1 MKGAVFYFV
10 LILSGNVRAQTST
23 AVSSERD
30 DVTEDIRW
38 EVMNYTESDS
48 ILQFKKLEIGV
59 VLTSTE
65 QSFIDNFLKK
75 SRVAKQYKLNPF
87 LDWEVDV
94 EATFVHQASGT
105 TIEVDGFYYRDYVRD
120 TVLNDWA
127 EVRTDYPFRIRFCP
141 TITGEWSYALS
152 VSIRGVETY
161 NSGEKFFNVV
171 ESDGHGFVSVHEN
184 KKNLSLDNR
193 IIMPIGQNFI
203 APVNGVDSYFVK
215 PDETH
220 KAARV
225 DDWLSYHKDVQDFQ
239 QLGGRFIRTV
249 QTAWSSLI
257 EFEEKGNY
265 YNRLHYAWEQDK
277 LIEFCDSTGMMMN
290 FNFMFQEPLMSFGQ
304 YHTTIWD
311 FDHYI
316 IHPEDNTH
324 TRNEN
329 DPYLP
334 YCYNDNGD
342 EEPHNMFLDEDD
354 LRYHEQRIRY
364 YISRYGY
371 STSIMVFELLSE
383 PMHLDQFYPNS
394 SFEMKNDEHGN
405 IVRKALYNYNNRIS
419 GYIKDTMGHT
429 DHLIG
434 LHAFDNHI
442 FWQDTVAQ
450 RIWDESCGIPTID
463 VIGFST
469 YKGEPARLLITK
481 HSRGISD
488 DADENSYYHSVNRF
502 SKRYEKPVMHFEQ
515 GCSSDAVSSNEA
527 SNFVPHN
534 LDVRTI
540 GFTGCAGFYPWEG
553 FMHDG
558 PRDQRM
564 AWFGTIVGEQWMN
577 SDTVIHVL
585 QDGTGNW
592 IQGRQAEKSKRF
604 GSQKTKET
612 QYLISEDR
620 MMATGYVMNRTYNAY
635 TMAITSDLQE
645 KIPNPGTDFSVAQ
658 SIAWKDGNKP
668 LYVSGLMPEKEYT
681 VTWYDYKNGSVI
693 SEEVSVTKKSGELRL
708 RFPELTVEPGEHLRP
723 LVWYTIATRK

>member
-1 MKGAVFYFV
+1 MKVAFFYLL
-10 LILSGNVRAQTST
+10 LILSGSLNAQISS
-23 AVSSERD
+23 AVTEHV
-30 DVTEDIRW
+30 VTEDMRW
-38 EVMNYTESDS
+38 RVMNYTEPDS
-48 ILQFKKLEIGV
+48 VLQFKKLEIGV
-59 VLTSTE
+59 ALTSTE
-65 QSFIDNFLKK
+65 QSFIQNFLRK

-87 LDWEVDV
+87 LEWEVDV
-94 EATFVHQASGT
+94 EATFVHLASGT
-105 TIEVDGFYYRDYVRD
+105 KIKVDGFYYRDYLRD
-120 TVLNDWA
+120 TVQNDWV
-127 EVRTDYPFRIRFCP
+127 EQHTDFPFRIRFCP
-141 TITGEWSYALS
+141 TLTGEWSYTLS
-152 VSIRGVETY
+152 VSIR
-161 NSGEKFFNVV
+161 EKEAYTSDDQFFNVV
-171 ESDGHGFVSVHEN
+171 ESDGHGFVSVHNN
-184 KKNLSLDNR
+184 KRNLSLDDR

-215 PDETH
+215 PEETH

-225 DDWLSYHKDVQDFQ
+225 DDWLSYHKDVQDYQ

-311 FDHYI
+311 FDHYTI
-316 IHPEDNTH
+316 NPENNTH
-324 TRNEN
+324 SRNEN
-329 DPYLP
+329 DAYLP

-354 LRYHEQRIRY
+354 LRYHEQRMRY

-383 PMHLDQFYPNS
+383 PMHLDQFYPNG
-394 SFEMKNDEHGN
+394 SFEMKDDEHGR
-405 IVRKALYNYNNRIS
+405 IVRKAMYNYNSRIS
-419 GYIKDTMGHT
+419 NYIKNTMGHT

-450 RIWDESCGIPTID
+450 KIWDESCGIPTID

-481 HSRGISD
+481 HGRGTSD
-488 DADENSYYHSVNRF
+488 DDDENSYFHSVSRF
-502 SKRYEKPVMHFEQ
+502 TERYGKPVMHFEQ

-534 LDVRTI
+534 LDMRTI

-553 FMHDG
+553 YIHDG

-564 AWFGTIVGEQWMN
+564 AWYGTIVGERWMN
-577 SDTVIHVL
+577 SDTVIRVL
-585 QDGTGNW
+585 QEGNGNW
-592 IQGRQAEKSKRF
+592 IQGRQAEKSRRF

-612 QYLISEDR
+612 QYVISEDR
-620 MMATGYVMNRTYNAY
+620 KNAAGYVLNRTYNAY
-635 TMAITSDLQE
+635 TMAITSDLQ
-645 KIPNPGTDFSVAQ
+645 KKVYYPGTDFGEVQ
-658 SIAWKDGNKP
+658 SINWKEGNKP
-668 LYVSGLMPEKEYT
+668 LYVSDLQPEKEYT
-681 VTWYDYKNGSVI
+681 ITWYDYNGSVI
-693 SEEVSVTKKSGELRL
+693 SEEIASTKKNGELRL

-723 LVWYTIATRK
+723 LVWYKVSINK